1 MRNREQSQGA
11 GEERNG
17 YVVEFETHVEAA
29 VKLLPPPLAAGGGY
43 CGTIVYGLFPRVLER
58 WHERV
63 GSNDGSERR
72 DPTRETQKKEER
84 ETPSSRHRN
93 TETFSRDTD
102 DESLEN
108 PGHPAPG
115 GQKAASR
122 LPRHRDDNYAGLPS
136 TTPSHG
142 RIHLATITGAGWQ
155 EVRRALPRQRAGGR

>member
-1 MRNREQSQGA
+1 MWWNSRPTLR
-11 GEERNG
+11 R
-17 YVVEFETHVEAA
+17 
-29 VKLLPPPLAAGGGY
+29 LLSSSLFLWLPGGDY

-72 DPTRETQKKEER
+72 NSTRETQKKEER

-108 PGHPAPG
+108 PGHPTPG
-115 GQKAASR
+115 EQKAASR
-122 LPRHRDDNYAGLPS
+122 LPRHCDDNYAGLPS
-136 TTPSHG
+136 TTPSSRPHPSGNDHRG
-142 RIHLATITGAGWQ
+142 RVARSS
-155 EVRRALPRQRAGGR
+155 ESFSPPDGRWKVIR